1 MVGRPGENVEL
12 LCSLASTSNYTVFV
26 AWVINHGVT
35 PHGINALHNGV
46 VDGYSAT
53 LVNTNLIIK
62 DITLNDDRNDSEYRC
77 VILQDETTILH
88 ESEPIILYVA
98 GE

>member
-1 MVGRPGENVEL
+1 MVGRPGEDVEL
-12 LCSLASTSNYTVFV
+12 LCNLASTSNNTVTV
-26 AWVINHGVT
+26 AWLINDGVT

-46 VDGYSAT
+46 LDGYSAT

-62 DITLNDDRNDSEYRC
+62 DIKLNDDRNGSEYRC
-77 VILQDETTILH
+77 VILQNETTIRRKSDPTILH
-88 ESEPIILYVA
+88 VA